1 MSPPLHRLAPWSGRC
16 SPICRAEDVR
26 QLLAIARRRTFA
38 KGRSSSIATIP
49 PTRCTSSSAVASAR
63 ACSTP
68 LGDSVL
74 VDVLGP
80 GQSFGELALL
90 LPDARRS
97 ATVEALEAGETR
109 SVFRDDFAALQRE
122 HPGVKDVLLRLLAE
136 QLRRSTDRVVEAHH
150 VDAETRVRR
159 RLLELA
165 ATYED
170 GVVPLTQEDIAAM
183 AGTSRATVNRV
194 LREEEKLGV
203 VALARGRTRV
213 LDAADLERRCRR
225 QV

>member
-1 MSPPLHRLAPWSGRC
+1 MEWPLLADLPT
-16 SPICRAEDVR
+16 EDVR

-38 KGRSSSIATIP
+38 KGEVVFHRDDPANSLHLVV
-49 PTRCTSSSAVASAR
+49 RGRFGAR
-63 ACSTP
+63 VLTP

-90 LPDARRS
+90 LGDSRRS

-109 SVFRDDFAALQRE
+109 SVLRDEFAALQRE
-122 HPGVKDVLLRLLAE
+122 HPGVKDVLLRLVAE
-136 QLRRSTDRVVEAHH
+136 QLRRSTDRLVEAHY

-159 RLLELA
+159 RLVELA
-165 ATYED
+165 STYE
-170 GVVPLTQEDIAAM
+170 GAVVPLTQEDVAAM

-194 LREEEKLGV
+194 LREEQALGA
-203 VALARGRTRV
+203 VALARGRTTV
-213 LDAADLERRCRR
+213 LDVDAIERRCRR
-225 QV
+225 